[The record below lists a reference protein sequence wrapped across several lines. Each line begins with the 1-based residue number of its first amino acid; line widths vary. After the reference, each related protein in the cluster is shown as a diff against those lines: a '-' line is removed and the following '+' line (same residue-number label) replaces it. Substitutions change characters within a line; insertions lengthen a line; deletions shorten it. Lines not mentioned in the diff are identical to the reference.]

1 MSCPIASEHLCETP
15 QQRYMINNYHIYTF
29 YNTNQNE
36 RCQYILA
43 LQIASSNMRA
53 CQISRLSTRAL
64 SSSISFINAFLN
76 KCTSKLS

>member
-1 MSCPIASEHLCETP
+1 MSCPIANKHLWETP

-64 SSSISFINAFLN
+64 SSSISFITPVSTIAP
-76 KCTSKLS
+76 SK